1 VIIIDKMYKL
11 FKLVSVG
18 VIFIL
23 PISIAPSVFAASASL
38 SLSPASGNESQGG
51 TFSIGIY
58 EDSGA
63 DTVNAAS
70 IDLTYPNNL
79 LSYESTSSS
88 SAFNITAAT
97 SGGNGSVHIDR
108 GALPAVSGRQLIA
121 SVRFKALSGSGTA
134 NLSFENDSKVVS
146 SKSSSNILL
155 GKSGAVFTLQGSSSS
170 SSNKAP
176 AINEVNAIATGAR
189 SIVITWT
196 TSAPSTSEVDYGLT
210 SGYGF
215 ASDDGALVTQHKVT
229 LNASLLQ
236 GGTQYHYVVKSADS
250 AGHVTTGKDQTI
262 TTQGAVLRVSVVDQN
277 GKAVS
282 GAKVTIG
289 SSTVITNSSGGATL
303 ENLPTGQG
311 VAKVDYKGSRSTQ
324 TINIEPVNAN
334 SVPQSV
340 TLSVHRSNVYVW
352 LLFLLLLLL
361 LCLIMVSGSK
371 KKRAKYRSIISKR

>member
-1 VIIIDKMYKL
+1 
-11 FKLVSVG
+11 
-18 VIFIL
+18 
-23 PISIAPSVFAASASL
+23 
-38 SLSPASGNESQGG
+38 
-51 TFSIGIY
+51 
-58 EDSGA
+58 
-63 DTVNAAS
+63 
-70 IDLTYPNNL
+70 LTYPNNL

-170 SSNKAP
+170 SSNK
-176 AINEVNAIATGAR
+176 AR